1 MVLQTGTLFSYLP
14 LIVLH
19 KSTDTLYVL
28 PLTLLSPLT
37 GLPAPPAAD
46 PQDQTKSHTAKQDEK
61 DLQTGQIYIGRLDF
75 NTPETLLGPG
85 SLSGTNGHTLHWLIC
100 KHKRLR

>member
-14 LIVLH
+14 LIVLY

-61 DLQTGQIYIGRLDF
+61 DLQTGKIYIGRLDF